1 MKRLFQLLLIIIVAL
16 GAAYYFLV
24 DGFIKSA
31 IEREG
36 STALKAQLDIG
47 SVRFHLFPTAITLH
61 DVAATNPRAP
71 MSNLVTADSIHADI
85 SLDQVFDHRIVVD
98 LATLKGLRFNQPR
111 SRSGAIAGLTPEP
124 APTATGSAL
133 PGVALPDVK
142 QLADDAKT
150 RVQGELSQIEQSL
163 QQINGD
169 WKERLQHMPTQE
181 TLDTYR
187 ERAKALKELDTVQ
200 RLIGAE
206 QLHRDLKGELK
217 TLKDSESKLRSDWE
231 QVNQLVSRAR
241 ALPDAE
247 LNRLLASAGL
257 DRTQFNNL
265 TQALLAGKL
274 APLVSQVA
282 GLAGVQLPATGSPSN
297 NNENK
302 TSGEPEWLILARRV
316 DLDGELEL
324 GANRLPFTG
333 QINNV
338 TPQPAVW
345 NLPLTFAF
353 NGASQFNAN
362 GTLDYRKAVN
372 GQVQMSLASFPV
384 TKLSLADNEQLNIAL
399 ERALASARGL
409 LTLRNGEIDLE
420 LSSQFRDAMLAVTA
434 GNDDSKG
441 GQIAQRVAELLRDVH
456 QIDLQMRVR
465 GRPDNPQVKISS
477 NLDQLLAGALGS
489 EAQKQAGKL
498 AGKLREEL
506 QAQLG
511 PQLAEIQQQTGAFN
525 AIQEQLLQNREA
537 LQQLSGNLL
546 K

>member
-1 MKRLFQLLLIIIVAL
+1 MKRIFQLLLIAIVAL
-16 GAAYYFLV
+16 GAAYYLLV
-24 DGFIKSA
+24 DGLIKSA

-36 STALKAQLDIG
+36 SNALKAQLDIG
-47 SVRFHLFPTAITLH
+47 SVSFHLFPTAITLH
-61 DVAATNPRAP
+61 EVAATNPRAP

-85 SLDQVFDHRIVVD
+85 SLDQVFDHRVVVD

-111 SRSGAIAGLTPEP
+111 SRSGAIEGLTPEP
-124 APTATGSAL
+124 TPTASGSAL

-169 WKERLQHMPTQE
+169 WKERLQQMPSKE
-181 TLDTYR
+181 TLDGYR
-187 ERAKALKELDTVQ
+187 ERAKALKQLDTVQ
-200 RLIGAE
+200 RLVGTE
-206 QLHRDLKGELK
+206 QLHRDLKADLK
-217 TLKDSESKLRSDWE
+217 TLKDSESKLRGDWE
-231 QVNQLVSRAR
+231 QVNQLVGRAR

-257 DRTQFNNL
+257 DRAQFNNL

-274 APLVSQVA
+274 APIVAQVA
-282 GLAGVQLPATGSPSN
+282 GIAGVQLPATGAGSN
-297 NNENK
+297 SENK
-302 TSGEPEWLILARRV
+302 TGSEPEWLILARRI

-324 GANRLPFTG
+324 GQSRLPFTG
-333 QINNV
+333 QIDNV

-353 NGASQFNAN
+353 SGASQFNAS
-362 GTLDYRKAVN
+362 GTLDYRKAIN
-372 GQVQMSLASFPV
+372 GQMQ
-384 TKLSLADNEQLNIAL
+384 LSLDRFPIAKLALADSRELNVAL
-399 ERALASARGL
+399 ERALASARGVL
-409 LTLRNGEIDLE
+409 ALRNGEIDLE
-420 LSSQFRDAMLAVTA
+420 LSSQFRDAVLAATA
-434 GNDDSKG
+434 GDDSSKG
-441 GQIAQRVAELLRDVH
+441 GSIAQRIAELLRDVH

-465 GRPDNPQVKISS
+465 GRPDNPQVNISS

-489 EAQKQAGKL
+489 EAQKQAGQL

-506 QAQLG
+506 QQRLA